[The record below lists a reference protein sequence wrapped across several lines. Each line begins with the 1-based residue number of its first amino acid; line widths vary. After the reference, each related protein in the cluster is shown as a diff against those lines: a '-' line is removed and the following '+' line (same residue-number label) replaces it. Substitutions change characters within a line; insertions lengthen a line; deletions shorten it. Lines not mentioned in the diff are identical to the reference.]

1 MRSVTLDP
9 ARGRRDATLEH
20 RPKLLGATMKVDID
34 HVLSEGEQTALG
46 LAGLLTEV
54 EYDESKSAVALDDP
68 VSSLM
73 PVAGRGS

>member
-1 MRSVTLDP
+1 
-9 ARGRRDATLEH
+9 
-20 RPKLLGATMKVDID
+20 MKVDID

-68 VSSLM
+68 VSSLK